1 MTKFKQTDLR
11 KTVIN
16 NSTREVEQV
25 AAKKG
30 LEQGIKI
37 KAMEVAA
44 YATNL
49 QQNLSEANVKRT
61 QIDRVSAEAL
71 IQKDFLRK

>member
-1 MTKFKQTDLR
+1 VTQFKQTDLR

-16 NSTREVEQV
+16 TSTKEVEEAV
-25 AAKKG
+25 LKKG
-30 LEQGIKI
+30 LEQGIKT

>member
-1 MTKFKQTDLR
+1 
-11 KTVIN
+11 
-16 NSTREVEQV
+16 
-25 AAKKG
+25 
-30 LEQGIKI
+30 
-37 KAMEVAA
+37 MEVAA